1 MTWKYLVKNV
11 ENFLYNKKLLMLF
24 PDTDLFF
31 LACQLYAVVVM
42 HVIYWFNVF
51 AGREVSMPAQI
62 YGIMKSMELCLT

>member
-1 MTWKYLVKNV
+1 
-11 ENFLYNKKLLMLF
+11 MLF

-51 AGREVSMPAQI
+51 AGREVSTPAQI